1 MIPRHLPLPTPPARR
16 SGSARPCARSVF
28 SVVSAT
34 FVLIPALSP
43 KNLSFVFIRL
53 RTLLTIR
60 PRMVI
65 LRSATR
71 LLRPGWFSGTT
82 KGRSICSHTKIDP
95 LFSCSCTLFHF
106 PYPVTPLFAT
116 LTKTTGVGTNN
127 SQNGTSRL
135 LPERNSHESANCY
148 RRHRLQLRPAPLSA
162 SHRQRPSLPLA
173 GRSGHGHLRSG
184 LPPPPQ
190 TRR

>member
-1 MIPRHLPLPTPPARR
+1 MIPPHLPLPIPPACRG
-16 SGSARPCARSVF
+16 GSPRQCASSVF
-28 SVVSAT
+28 SVISVT
-34 FVLIPALSP
+34 FVFIPALSP

-82 KGRSICSHTKIDP
+82 KGRSICSRTKIDP
-95 LFSCSCTLFHF
+95 LFSCSCALFHF

-127 SQNGTSRL
+127 SQNGTSRP
-135 LPERNSHESANCY
+135 LPERNSHESSNCY
-148 RRHRLQLRPAPLSA
+148 RRQRLQLRPAPLSA
-162 SHRQRPSLPLA
+162 SHRQRPP
-173 GRSGHGHLRSG
+173 
-184 LPPPPQ
+184 LPPA
-190 TRR
+190 RRGGQGRL

>member
-1 MIPRHLPLPTPPARR
+1 MIPRHLPLPIPPAP
-16 SGSARPCARSVF
+16 SGGPARPCAGSVF
-28 SVVSAT
+28 SVISAT
-34 FVLIPALSP
+34 FVFIPALSP

-53 RTLLTIR
+53 RTLLTI
-60 PRMVI
+60 PPGPVVSVAEPMVI

-82 KGRSICSHTKIDP
+82 KGRSTFIRAKICP
-95 LFSCSCTLFHF
+95 FFSYACALFHF

-148 RRHRLQLRPAPLSA
+148 RRQRLQLRPAPLSA
-162 SHRQRPSLPLA
+162 SHRQRPSLPH
-173 GRSGHGHLRSG
+173 GRL
-184 LPPPPQ
+184 
-190 TRR
+190 

>member
-1 MIPRHLPLPTPPARR
+1 MIPRHLPLPMTPAR
-16 SGSARPCARSVF
+16 SGGPARPCACSVF
-28 SVVSAT
+28 SVISAT
-34 FVLIPALSP
+34 FVLIPA
-43 KNLSFVFIRL
+43 
-53 RTLLTIR
+53 LLTIR

-82 KGRSICSHTKIDP
+82 KGRSICSRTKICP
-95 LFSCSCTLFHF
+95 LFSYACALFHF
-106 PYPVTPLFAT
+106 PYPVTPLFAA

-162 SHRQRPSLPLA
+162 SHRQRPSLPPA
-173 GRSGHGHLRSG
+173 RRGGHGRL
-184 LPPPPQ
+184 
-190 TRR
+190 

>member
-1 MIPRHLPLPTPPARR
+1 MIPRHLPLLFPPARR
-16 SGSARPCARSVF
+16 GGPARPCACSVF
-28 SVVSAT
+28 SVISAT
-34 FVLIPALSP
+34 FVFIPALSP

-82 KGRSICSHTKIDP
+82 KGRSICSRTKINH
-95 LFSCSCTLFHF
+95 LFSYTCALFHF

-148 RRHRLQLRPAPLSA
+148 RRQRLQLRPAPLSV
-162 SHRQRPSLPLA
+162 SHRQRPSLPY
-173 GRSGHGHLRSG
+173 GRL
-184 LPPPPQ
+184 
-190 TRR
+190 

>member
-1 MIPRHLPLPTPPARR
+1 MLSSRMIPRHLPLPTPPARR
-16 SGSARPCARSVF
+16 GGSARPCACSVLSATCALSVF
-28 SVVSAT
+28 V
-34 FVLIPALSP
+34 PALCP
-43 KNLSFVFIRL
+43 QNPSFVFIRL

-82 KGRSICSHTKIDP
+82 KGRSICSRAKIGP
-95 LFSCSCTLFHF
+95 LFSCTCALFHF

-148 RRHRLQLRPAPLSA
+148 RRHRLQLRPAPLSV
-162 SHRQRPSLPLA
+162 SHRQRPPLPH
-173 GRSGHGHLRSG
+173 GRL
-184 LPPPPQ
+184 
-190 TRR
+190 